1 MNIRCFLLFLCVSL
15 SLSAQPAR
23 KTPQEIQ
30 AELDS
35 AEAQLNKAE
44 QMFDPWYTGPLLT
57 PSASMV
63 APGYGTVQPYFFINQ
78 NYAAF
83 DEDRKSI
90 SLAHDTVGFN
100 PVVVLQF
107 GVTDSVDTAL
117 TMQTQTNWLEGRSG
131 GGFGDIKCRVG
142 FLIQPQTLY
151 VPKMKFSIQETFP
164 TGTYQ
169 QLRTDALDGAGKGAY
184 ATSFTFSMSKIL
196 FWTTSH
202 PVNTR
207 LALVYKIAQPLT
219 VRGINAYGGGPTTHG
234 RVRPGSEFDADLGIE
249 VSFNQH
255 WVLATDFVYTAIGS
269 TSFDGYLG
277 KSTTGG
283 SATVGKGFS
292 DNFSLAPALEY
303 NWSANLGILAGVQF
317 SVYGRN
323 SSNFISTI
331 LSVTYAFPM
340 GPWGK
345 S

>member
-1 MNIRCFLLFLCVSL
+1 MKKKYCFFILCISSSLF
-15 SLSAQPAR
+15 AQPVR

-35 AEAQLNKAE
+35 AETALAKAE

-63 APGYGTVQPYFFINQ
+63 APGYGTIQPYFFINQ
-78 NYAAF
+78 NYAVF
-83 DEDRKSI
+83 DEDRKSVP
-90 SLAHDTVGFN
+90 LAHDSFGFN
-100 PVVVLQF
+100 PVLVLQF
-107 GVTDSVDTAL
+107 GVTDSVDTAV
-117 TMQTQTNWLEGRSG
+117 TMQTQTNWLEGKSA

-151 VPKMKFSIQETFP
+151 VPKMKFIIQETFP
-164 TGTYQ
+164 TGKYQ

-184 ATSFTFSMSKIL
+184 NTAFTFAMSKIL
-196 FWTTSH
+196 FWTTAH

-207 LALVYKIAQPLT
+207 LALVYKIVQPLT
-219 VRGINAYGGGPTTHG
+219 VHGINAYGGGSDTHG
-234 RVRPGSEFDADLGIE
+234 RVRPGSEFNADLGIE
-249 VSFNQH
+249 VSFDQH

-269 TSFDGYLG
+269 TSFKGHLG
-277 KSTTGG
+277 TNTTGET
-283 SATVGKGFS
+283 AHVGKGFS

-303 NWSANLGILAGVQF
+303 NWSSNLGILAGVQF

-331 LSVTYAFPM
+331 LSLTYAFPV
-340 GPWGK
+340 GPWNK